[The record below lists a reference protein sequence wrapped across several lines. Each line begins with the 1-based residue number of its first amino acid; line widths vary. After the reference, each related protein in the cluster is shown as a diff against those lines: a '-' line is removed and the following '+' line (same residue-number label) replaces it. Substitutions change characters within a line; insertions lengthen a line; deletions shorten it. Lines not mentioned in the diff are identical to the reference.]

1 MKSTHVLHP
10 SLASMEVDD
19 VLLFLQQWK
28 VYSSV
33 TPKKDLVPARL
44 LVDPFLLE
52 SLVLTRPRVDSSDEV
67 FLDHLRSS
75 TSFSSYE
82 EFNLGMSELK
92 VDVRK
97 GDVRERMSCYLRRF
111 LQAKS
116 RASGLKQPDSAF
128 MITFAKGIL
137 PLVLQKSLISRIRD
151 EVFPDFP
158 TLVNT
163 AEDELL
169 DCTRVA
175 SWNRS
180 SKTVSENTDSVRQAG
195 MKSRSSHRSRNLT
208 EGTCFKC
215 HQKGH
220 LARDCPSKVKHEVN
234 HLRHVPQYLTNPLSS
249 LC

>member
-1 MKSTHVLHP
+1 MK
-10 SLASMEVDD
+10 
-19 VLLFLQQWK
+19 
-28 VYSSV
+28 
-33 TPKKDLVPARL
+33 TPF
-44 LVDPFLLE
+44 VDPFLLK
-52 SLVLTRPRVDSSDEV
+52 SLVLTRFRVDSSDEV

-75 TSFSSYE
+75 TSFSSYK
-82 EFNLGMSELK
+82 EFNLVMSELK

-116 RASGLKQPDSAF
+116 RASGLKLSDSAF
-128 MITFAKGIL
+128 MIRFARGIF
-137 PLVLQKSLISRIRD
+137 PLGLQKSLISRIGD

-175 SWNRS
+175 SINRS

-215 HQKGH
+215 HEKGH

-234 HLRHVPQYLTNPLSS
+234 LLRHVPQYLTNPLSS
-249 LC
+249 LR

>member
-1 MKSTHVLHP
+1 MYYIRPLLLWKWMMFCCSYNSGRCTLLLHRKRTLFQQGS
-10 SLASMEVDD
+10 SLTS
-19 VLLFLQQWK
+19 
-28 VYSSV
+28 
-33 TPKKDLVPARL
+33 
-44 LVDPFLLE
+44 LLE
-52 SLVLTRPRVDSSDEV
+52 SLVLTRPGVDSSDEV

-82 EFNLGMSELK
+82 EFNLVMSELK
-92 VDVRK
+92 FDVRK

-116 RASGLKQPDSAF
+116 RASGLKLPDSAF
-128 MITFAKGIL
+128 MIRFAKGIL
-137 PLVLQKSLISRIRD
+137 PLGLQKSLISRIRD

-163 AEDELL
+163 AEEELL

-195 MKSRSSHRSRNLT
+195 MKSIIYA
-208 EGTCFKC
+208 TCLSIS
-215 HQKGH
+215 QI
-220 LARDCPSKVKHEVN
+220 P
-234 HLRHVPQYLTNPLSS
+234 YLHYAKWFTKLLKENGKK
-249 LC
+249 

>member
-1 MKSTHVLHP
+1 
-10 SLASMEVDD
+10 MEVDD
-19 VLLFLQQWK
+19 

-52 SLVLTRPRVDSSDEV
+52 PLVLTRPGVDSSDEV

-75 TSFSSYE
+75 TLFSSYE
-82 EFNLGMSELK
+82 EFNLVMSELK

-116 RASGLKQPDSAF
+116 RASGLKLPDSAF
-128 MITFAKGIL
+128 MIRFAKGIL
-137 PLVLQKSLISRIRD
+137 PLGLQKSLISRIR

-158 TLVNT
+158 NI
-163 AEDELL
+163 
-169 DCTRVA
+169 A